1 MDIHL
6 SEETARYIDSQ
17 LVKSGC
23 RSPSEFV
30 ELLLRDLRGVET
42 PATAEKNVWLRAQ
55 ETTAAKIWDNA
66 ADARY
71 DAL

>member
-6 SEETARYIDSQ
+6 SEEAARYIDSQ
-17 LVKSGC
+17 LVKSDC

-30 ELLLRDLRGVET
+30 ERLLRELRRAET
-42 PATAEKNVWLRAQ
+42 PAAAEKRLWLRAQ

-66 ADARY
+66 ADLRY

>member
-6 SEETARYIDSQ
+6 SEEAARFIQAQ
-17 LVKSGC
+17 LASSGC

-30 ELLLRDLRGVET
+30 ERLLRELRSGET
-42 PATAEKNVWLRAQ
+42 PAAEKTAWQRAQ
-55 ETTAAKIWDNA
+55 EVTAAGIWDNA